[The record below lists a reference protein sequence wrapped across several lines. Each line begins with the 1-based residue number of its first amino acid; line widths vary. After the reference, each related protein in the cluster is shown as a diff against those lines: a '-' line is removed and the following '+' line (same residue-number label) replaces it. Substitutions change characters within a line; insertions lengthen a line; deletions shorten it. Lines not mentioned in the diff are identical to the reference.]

1 MPCLH
6 HPPSQT
12 TCLTVLSLSS
22 KNTFLARQ
30 GVRGAGWG
38 DYRDIVQGWVL
49 VLLHSLIIFTKKLD
63 ICARLAEYNWSHYY
77 MTYHICI
84 DSDND
89 NITGAANE
97 GGELNN
103 CQGLDLGKLGRRGG
117 GGGESIWPLPRFCRS
132 QFSIFIKYED
142 VWEPNKSKRKA

>member
-1 MPCLH
+1 
-6 HPPSQT
+6 
-12 TCLTVLSLSS
+12 
-22 KNTFLARQ
+22 
-30 GVRGAGWG
+30 
-38 DYRDIVQGWVL
+38 
-49 VLLHSLIIFTKKLD
+49 
-63 ICARLAEYNWSHYY
+63 

-117 GGGESIWPLPRFCRS
+117 ESQVYL
-132 QFSIFIKYED
+132 
-142 VWEPNKSKRKA
+142 VWQPELVN